1 MMELT
6 LKGIKDPTMKYAV
19 ISDIHGNLE
28 ALNAVF
34 KDIKRRRADVTV
46 CLGDIVGYYPNP
58 RQCVE
63 SVSARASLCVAG
75 NHDYAAVERTD
86 TSNFTYFAFSA
97 MEWTKRNITDANRAF
112 LSALPLTAELE
123 SMFFAHSSPCDP
135 ENFSY
140 VFPDN
145 EYSVVEAFGHLT
157 HPLNFIGHTH
167 WPNIMYQEGE
177 RVVLLSETSAKVEA
191 GRAYLINVG
200 SVGQPR
206 DFDNRSCYAIYDT
219 EKQTV
224 SLHRVAYNYR
234 VTQKKVRENNLHVFL
249 AERLEKGR

>member
-1 MMELT
+1 
-6 LKGIKDPTMKYAV
+6 MKYAI

-34 KDIKRRRADVTV
+34 KDIRRRGADATV

-58 RQCVE
+58 RQCIELVR
-63 SVSARASLCVAG
+63 ARASVCVAG

-97 MEWTKRNITDANRAF
+97 MEWTKQNIADADRSF
-112 LSALPLTAELE
+112 LSALPLTAETGD
-123 SMFFAHSSPCDP
+123 MFFVHSSPCDP
-135 ENFSY
+135 DRFTY

-145 EYSVVEAFGHLT
+145 EYSVVEAFGHLS
-157 HPLNFIGHTH
+157 HKLNFIGHTH
-167 WPNIMYQEGE
+167 WPHIMYQEGE
-177 RVVLLSETSAKVEA
+177 RVILLSETTAKVEL
-191 GRAYLINVG
+191 GRKYLINVG

-219 EKQTV
+219 EKETV
-224 SLHRVAYNYR
+224 SLHRVSYNYK
-234 VTQKKVRENNLHVFL
+234 VTQKKVRENGLHLFL